1 MDFKDLLQIN
11 YVLPHSLIAFHN
23 YYMTQHFEFFYH
35 FMTKEMNEK
44 CMKST
49 DPKLVLLPVWSAIV
63 DQMVL
68 YPSKEISYNF
78 LPLKIFKT
86 DN

>member
-1 MDFKDLLQIN
+1 
-11 YVLPHSLIAFHN
+11 
-23 YYMTQHFEFFYH
+23 
-35 FMTKEMNEK
+35 MTKEMNEK